1 MKNTKGFIIIGLSI
15 IIGSLIISLTIFNKN
30 YSAKDIS
37 AKEHCYKK
45 NYTDKLQDAKNR
57 NKKFNKKIQDDLKY
71 TDEHMEANAAIKA
84 IYNCELN

>member
-30 YSAKDIS
+30 YSVKDLS

-45 NYTDKLQDAKNR
+45 NYTIELQDAQKL
-57 NKKFNKKIQDDLKY
+57 NKQFQDDVKY
-71 TDEHMEANAAIKA
+71 TDEYMEAEAAIEA
-84 IYNCELN
+84 IYKCK

>member
-45 NYTDKLQDAKNR
+45 NYTIELQDVKNR
-57 NKKFNKKIQDDLKY
+57 NKKFNFKY
-71 TDEHMEANAAIKA
+71 TDEQMEAKAAIDA
-84 IYNCELN
+84 IYVCKLN

>member
-30 YSAKDIS
+30 YSAKDLS

-45 NYTDKLQDAKNR
+45 NYTDELQDAKKLNEQL
-57 NKKFNKKIQDDLKY
+57 QDDFKY
-71 TDEHMEANAAIKA
+71 TDEKMEADAAIDA
-84 IYNCELN
+84 IYNCKLN

>member
-30 YSAKDIS
+30 YSVKDLS

-45 NYTDKLQDAKNR
+45 NYTIELQDVKNR
-57 NKKFNKKIQDDLKY
+57 NKKFNFKY
-71 TDEHMEANAAIKA
+71 TDEQMEADAAVDA
-84 IYNCELN
+84 IYKCKLN

>member
-30 YSAKDIS
+30 YSAKDLS

-45 NYTDKLQDAKNR
+45 NYIDELQDAKKR
-57 NKKFNKKIQDDLKY
+57 NKKIADDFKS
-71 TDEHMEANAAIKA
+71 TDEYMEAEAAVDA
-84 IYNCELN
+84 IYKCKLN

>member
-30 YSAKDIS
+30 YSAKDLS

-45 NYTDKLQDAKNR
+45 NYTIELQDAKKI
-57 NKKFNKKIQDDLKY
+57 NKQLQDDVKW
-71 TDEHMEANAAIKA
+71 TDEYMEAEAAVEA
-84 IYNCELN
+84 IYKCK

>member
-30 YSAKDIS
+30 YSVKDLS

-45 NYTDKLQDAKNR
+45 NYTIELQDAKKL
-57 NKKFNKKIQDDLKY
+57 NKQFKDDVKY
-71 TDEHMEANAAIKA
+71 TDEYMEAEAAVDA
-84 IYNCELN
+84 IYKCKLN

>member
-45 NYTDKLQDAKNR
+45 NYTIELQDVKNR
-57 NKKFNKKIQDDLKY
+57 NKKFNFKY
-71 TDEHMEANAAIKA
+71 TDEQMEADAAVDA
-84 IYNCELN
+84 IYKCKLN

>member
-1 MKNTKGFIIIGLSI
+1 MKNIKGFIIIGLSI

-45 NYTDKLQDAKNR
+45 NYTDELQAAKKNNKL
-57 NKKFNKKIQDDLKY
+57 FQDDVKY
-71 TDEHMEANAAIKA
+71 TDEQMEANAAIDALYK
-84 IYNCELN
+84 CKLNK

>member
-30 YSAKDIS
+30 YSVKDLS

-45 NYTDKLQDAKNR
+45 NYTDRLQDK
-57 NKKFNKKIQDDLKY
+57 KKINKQLRDDVKY
-71 TDEHMEANAAIKA
+71 TDEQMEADAAVDA
-84 IYNCELN
+84 IYKCKLNK

>member
-30 YSAKDIS
+30 YSAKDLS

-45 NYTDKLQDAKNR
+45 NYTDELR
-57 NKKFNKKIQDDLKY
+57 NAKKFNEQLQDDVKY
-71 TDEHMEANAAIKA
+71 TDEGMEAEAAINALYECNIK
-84 IYNCELN
+84 

>member
-30 YSAKDIS
+30 YSAKDLS

-45 NYTDKLQDAKNR
+45 NYTIELQNAKKINKQLQDDVKW
-57 NKKFNKKIQDDLKY
+57 
-71 TDEHMEANAAIKA
+71 TDEYMEAEAAVKA
-84 IYNCELN
+84 IYNCKLN

>member
-30 YSAKDIS
+30 YSAKDLS

-45 NYTDKLQDAKNR
+45 NYADELQDAKKR
-57 NKKFNKKIQDDLKY
+57 NKRLQDDVKY
-71 TDEHMEANAAIKA
+71 TDEKMEADAAIDA
-84 IYNCELN
+84 IYNCKLN

>member
-30 YSAKDIS
+30 YSVKDLS

-45 NYTDKLQDAKNR
+45 NYTDRLQDKKKN
-57 NKKFNKKIQDDLKY
+57 
-71 TDEHMEANAAIKA
+71 
-84 IYNCELN
+84 

>member
-1 MKNTKGFIIIGLSI
+1 MKNIKGFIIIGLSI

-57 NKKFNKKIQDDLKY
+57 NKKFNFKY

>member
-30 YSAKDIS
+30 YSAKDLS

-45 NYTDKLQDAKNR
+45 NYTIGLQDAKKI
-57 NKKFNKKIQDDLKY
+57 NKQLQDDVKY
-71 TDEHMEANAAIKA
+71 TDEKMEAKAAISALYK
-84 IYNCELN
+84 CRLNK

>member
-30 YSAKDIS
+30 YSVKDLS

-45 NYTDKLQDAKNR
+45 NYTDRLQDKKKI
-57 NKKFNKKIQDDLKY
+57 NKKFQDFKY
-71 TDEHMEANAAIKA
+71 TDEYMEAEAAVDA
-84 IYNCELN
+84 IYKCKLN

>member
-45 NYTDKLQDAKNR
+45 NYTIELQDVKNR
-57 NKKFNKKIQDDLKY
+57 NKKFNFKY
-71 TDEHMEANAAIKA
+71 TDEQMEANAAIKA

>member
-15 IIGSLIISLTIFNKN
+15 IIGSLIISFTIFNKN

-45 NYTDKLQDAKNR
+45 NYTIELQDLKKL
-57 NKKFNKKIQDDLKY
+57 NKQLQDDVKY
-71 TDEHMEANAAIKA
+71 TDEYMEAEAAIEA
-84 IYNCELN
+84 IYKCK